1 MSECNFYVLQLQQR
15 MSFKGIELEFVA
27 VVVRAKIIM
36 ELKTIFNTSR
46 VGVVHRTNT
55 VQLQSMTLTSD
66 VQYKHT
72 YFIYCV
78 QILFTC
84 VFYI

>member
-84 VFYI
+84 AFYI